1 VEGGP
6 GPGEGGGLIMA
17 VITMREALNQAMKE
31 EMRRDPSVF
40 LLGEEVGQ
48 YQGAYKITTGM
59 VQEFGEWRVRDT
71 PIAEEAIAGI
81 AVGAAFVG
89 MRPIAEMMTFNFSLL
104 ALDQIV
110 NHAAK
115 YRYMS
120 GGQIRCPMVMRGP
133 SGAAAQVAAQ
143 HSQAFESWFVH
154 VPGLVVVMPSS
165 PKDAKGLLKSA
176 IRDDN
181 PVIFMENEVLY
192 NLKGE
197 VPEEEFTIPLGL
209 ADVKRPGGDVTIVAW
224 SRSTQFALQA
234 AELLAADGIEAE
246 VVDPR
251 TLRPLDEDLI
261 FESVRKT
268 NRCVVVE
275 EGWRYAGFGAE
286 IADRVQRE
294 CFDALDAP
302 VIRVTAADVPM
313 PYSRM
318 LEKAFLPQPEKVV
331 QAVHQVLYR

>member
-1 VEGGP
+1 
-6 GPGEGGGLIMA
+6 MA

-48 YQGAYKITTGM
+48 YQGAYKITQGM

-89 MRPIAEMMTFNFSLL
+89 MRPVAEMMTFNFSLL

-154 VPGLVVVMPSS
+154 VPGLVVVMPST

-209 ADVKRPGGDVTIVAW
+209 ADVKRTGKDVTIVGW

-234 AELLAADGIEAE
+234 AELLAKDGIEAE

-261 FESVRKT
+261 FDSVRKT

-294 CFDALDAP
+294 CFDSLDAP

-331 QAVHQVLYR
+331 EAVHEVLYR

>member
-1 VEGGP
+1 VP
-6 GPGEGGGLIMA
+6 
-17 VITMREALNQAMKE
+17 VITMREALNSAMRE

-40 LLGEEVGQ
+40 LLGEEVAE
-48 YQGAYKITTGM
+48 YQGAYKITQGLF
-59 VQEFGEWRVRDT
+59 QEFGEWRVRDT
-71 PIAEEAIAGI
+71 PIAEEAIAGV

-154 VPGLVVVMPSS
+154 IPGLVVVMPST

-197 VPEEEFTIPLGL
+197 VPEEEYTIPLGL
-209 ADVKRPGGDVTIVAW
+209 GDVKRAGKDVTIVAW
-224 SRSTQFALQA
+224 SRSAQYALQA
-234 AELLAADGIEAE
+234 AELLAKDGVEAE

-251 TLRPLDEDLI
+251 TLRPLDEDVI
-261 FESVRKT
+261 FDSVRKT

-294 CFDALDAP
+294 CFDDLDAP
-302 VIRVTAADVPM
+302 VVRVTAADVPM
-313 PYSRM
+313 PYSKM
-318 LEKAFLPQPEKVV
+318 LEKAFLPQPERVV
-331 QAVHQVLYR
+331 EAVRQVLYR

>member
-1 VEGGP
+1 
-6 GPGEGGGLIMA
+6 MA
-17 VITMREALNQAMKE
+17 VITMREALNQAMRE

-48 YQGAYKITTGM
+48 YQGAYKITQGLL
-59 VQEFGEWRVRDT
+59 QEFGEWRVRDT
-71 PIAEEAIAGI
+71 PIAEEAIAGV

-89 MRPIAEMMTFNFSLL
+89 MRPIAEMMTFNFSIL

-143 HSQAFESWFVH
+143 HSQAFESWFAH
-154 VPGLVVVMPSS
+154 VPGLVVVMPST

-209 ADVKRPGGDVTIVAW
+209 ADVKRVGKDVTIVAW
-224 SRSTQFALQA
+224 SRSLQFALQA
-234 AELLAADGIEAE
+234 AELLAKDGVEAE

-251 TLRPLDEDLI
+251 TLRPLDEDLV
-261 FESVRKT
+261 FDSVRKT

-294 CFDALDAP
+294 CFDSLDAP

-313 PYSRM
+313 PYSKM

-331 QAVHQVLYR
+331 EAVHKVLYR

>member
-1 VEGGP
+1 MP
-6 GPGEGGGLIMA
+6 
-17 VITMREALNQAMKE
+17 VITMREALNAAMRE
-31 EMRRDPSVF
+31 EMRRDPAVF
-40 LLGEEVGQ
+40 LLGEEVAE
-48 YQGAYKITTGM
+48 YQGAYKITQGLL
-59 VQEFGEWRVRDT
+59 QEFGEWRVRDT
-71 PIAEEAIAGI
+71 PIAEEAIAGV

-89 MRPIAEMMTFNFSLL
+89 MRPIAEMMTFNFSIL

-143 HSQAFESWFVH
+143 HSQAFESWFAH
-154 VPGLVVVMPSS
+154 VPGLVVVMPST

-197 VPEEEFTIPLGL
+197 VPDGDYTIPLGL
-209 ADVKRPGGDVTIVAW
+209 GDVKRAGKDVTIVGW
-224 SRSTQFALQA
+224 SRSSQLALQA
-234 AELLAADGIEAE
+234 AELLAQDGVDAE
-246 VVDPR
+246 VIDPR
-251 TLRPLDEDLI
+251 TLRPLDEELI

-294 CFDALDAP
+294 CFDDLDAP

-313 PYSRM
+313 PYSKM
-318 LEKAFLPQPEKVV
+318 LEKAYLPQPEKVV
-331 QAVHQVLYR
+331 EAVRQVLYR

>member
-1 VEGGP
+1 
-6 GPGEGGGLIMA
+6 MA
-17 VITMREALNQAMKE
+17 LITMREALNQAMKE

-48 YQGAYKITTGM
+48 YQGAYKITQGM

-154 VPGLVVVMPSS
+154 IPGLVVVMPST

-209 ADVKRPGGDVTIVAW
+209 ADVKRVGQDVTIVAW

-234 AELLAADGIEAE
+234 AELLAKDGIEAE

-261 FESVRKT
+261 FDSVRKT

-294 CFDALDAP
+294 CFDSLDAP

-331 QAVHQVLYR
+331 AAVHEVLYR

>member
-1 VEGGP
+1 
-6 GPGEGGGLIMA
+6 MA

-48 YQGAYKITTGM
+48 YQGAYKITQGM

-120 GGQIRCPMVMRGP
+120 GGQIRCPMVLRGP

-154 VPGLVVVMPSS
+154 IPGLVVVMPST

-209 ADVKRPGGDVTIVAW
+209 ADVKRVGQDVTIVAW

-234 AELLAADGIEAE
+234 AELLAKDGIEAE

-261 FESVRKT
+261 FDSVRKT

-294 CFDALDAP
+294 CFDSLDAP

-331 QAVHQVLYR
+331 AAVHEVLYR

>member
-1 VEGGP
+1 
-6 GPGEGGGLIMA
+6 MA
-17 VITMREALNQAMKE
+17 LVTMREALNQAMRE
-31 EMRRDPSVF
+31 EMRRDPAVF
-40 LLGEEVGQ
+40 LLGEEVGH
-48 YQGAYKITTGM
+48 YQGAYKVTQGLL
-59 VQEFGEWRVRDT
+59 QEFGEWRVRDT
-71 PIAEEAIAGI
+71 PIAEEAIAGV

-89 MRPIAEMMTFNFSLL
+89 LRPIAEMMTFNFSLL
-104 ALDQIV
+104 TLDQIV

-143 HSQAFESWFVH
+143 HSQALESFYAH
-154 VPGLVVVMPSS
+154 VPGLVVVMPST
-165 PKDAKGLLKSA
+165 PRDAKGLLKSA

-197 VPEEEFTIPLGL
+197 VPEEEYTIPLGL
-209 ADVKRPGGDVTIVAW
+209 GDVKRPGREATIVAW
-224 SRSTQFALQA
+224 SRSVQYAQQA
-234 AELLAADGIEAE
+234 ADLLSKDGIEVE
-246 VVDPR
+246 IVDPR

-261 FESVRKT
+261 FDSVRKT

-286 IADRVQRE
+286 IADRIQRE
-294 CFDALDAP
+294 CFDDLDAP
-302 VIRVTAADVPM
+302 IVRVTAADVPM
-313 PYSRM
+313 PYSKM
-318 LEKAFLPQPEKVV
+318 LEKAYLPQPDRIAE
-331 QAVHQVLYR
+331 AVRQVLYR

>member
-1 VEGGP
+1 
-6 GPGEGGGLIMA
+6 MA
-17 VITMREALNQAMKE
+17 LITMREALNQAMKE

-48 YQGAYKITTGM
+48 YQGAYKITQGM

-154 VPGLVVVMPSS
+154 VPGLVVVMPST

-209 ADVKRPGGDVTIVAW
+209 ADVKRAGQDVTIVAW

-234 AELLAADGIEAE
+234 AELLAKDGIEAE

-261 FESVRKT
+261 FDSVRKT

-294 CFDALDAP
+294 CFDSLDAP

-331 QAVHQVLYR
+331 AAVHEVLYR

>member
-1 VEGGP
+1 
-6 GPGEGGGLIMA
+6 MA
-17 VITMREALNQAMKE
+17 QLTMREALNAALKE
-31 EMRRDPSVF
+31 EMTRDPNVF
-40 LLGEEVGQ
+40 ILGEEVGA
-48 YQGAYKITTGM
+48 YQGAYKITQGLLA
-59 VQEFGEWRVRDT
+59 QFGEWRVRDT
-71 PIAEEAIAGI
+71 PIAEEAIAGV
-81 AVGAAFVG
+81 AVGAAFIG
-89 MRPIAEMMTFNFSLL
+89 LRPIAEMMTFNFSLL
-104 ALDQIV
+104 ALDMIV

-133 SGAAAQVAAQ
+133 SGAATQVAAQ
-143 HSQAFESWFVH
+143 HSQGFESWYAH
-154 VPGLVVVMPSS
+154 IPGLVVMPST

-181 PVIFMENEVLY
+181 PVIFMENEILY

-197 VPEEEFTIPLGL
+197 VPEEEFHIPLGL
-209 ADVKRPGGDVTIVAW
+209 GDIKRAGKDITLVAW
-224 SRSTQFALQA
+224 SRSVITS
-234 AELLAADGIEAE
+234 LAAAKTLADEGVEAE

-268 NRCVVVE
+268 GRCVVVE

-313 PYSRM
+313 PYAKT
-318 LEKAFLPQPEKVV
+318 LEKAYLPQPERIVE
-331 QAVHQVLYR
+331 AAHQVLYR

>member
-1 VEGGP
+1 
-6 GPGEGGGLIMA
+6 MA
-17 VITMREALNQAMKE
+17 VITMREALNQAMRE
-31 EMRRDPSVF
+31 EMHRDASVF

-48 YQGAYKITTGM
+48 YQGAYKVTQGLL
-59 VQEFGEWRVRDT
+59 QEFGEWRVRDT
-71 PIAEEAIAGI
+71 PIAEEVIAGV

-89 MRPIAEMMTFNFSLL
+89 LRPIAEMMTFNFSIL

-143 HSQAFESWFVH
+143 HSQAFESWFAH
-154 VPGLVVVMPSS
+154 VPGLVVVMPST

-197 VPEEEFTIPLGL
+197 VPDEEFTIPLGL
-209 ADVKRPGGDVTIVAW
+209 GDVKRAGKDATIVAW
-224 SRSTQFALQA
+224 SRSVQHALQA
-234 AELLAADGIEAE
+234 AELLAQERVEVE

-251 TLRPLDEDLI
+251 TLRPLDEDVI
-261 FESVRKT
+261 FDSVRKT
-268 NRCVVVE
+268 NRCLVVE

-294 CFDALDAP
+294 CFDDLDAP
-302 VIRVTAADVPM
+302 ILRITAADVPM
-313 PYSRM
+313 PYSKM
-318 LEKAFLPQPEKVV
+318 LEKAYLPQPARIAD
-331 QAVHQVLYR
+331 AVKQVLYR

>member
-1 VEGGP
+1 
-6 GPGEGGGLIMA
+6 MA
-17 VITMREALNQAMKE
+17 ILSMREALNQALRE
-31 EMRRDPSVF
+31 EMRRDASVF
-40 LLGEEVGQ
+40 LLGEEVGA
-48 YQGAYKITTGM
+48 YQGAYKITQGLL
-59 VQEFGEWRVRDT
+59 QEFGEWRVRDT

-81 AVGAAFVG
+81 AVGAAFIG
-89 MRPIAEMMTFNFSLL
+89 LRPIAEMMTFNFSIL

-120 GGQIRCPMVMRGP
+120 GGQIRCPLVLRGP

-143 HSQAFESWFVH
+143 HSQAFESWYAH
-154 VPGLVVVMPSS
+154 VPGLVVVMPSTAR
-165 PKDAKGLLKSA
+165 DAKGLLKSA

-197 VPEEEFTIPLGL
+197 VPDEEYHIPLGL
-209 ADVKRPGGDVTIVAW
+209 GDVKREGRDVTLVAW
-224 SRSTQFALQA
+224 SRQVVTALETA
-234 AELLAADGIEAE
+234 KRLAEEGIEAE

-261 FESVRKT
+261 FDSVRKT
-268 NRCVVVE
+268 GRCVVVE
-275 EGWRYAGFGAE
+275 EGWPVAGFGAE

-294 CFDALDAP
+294 CFDSLDAP
-302 VIRVTAADVPM
+302 ILRVTSADVPM
-313 PYSRM
+313 PYSKV
-318 LEKAFLPQPEKVV
+318 LEKAYLPGPEKVV
-331 QAVHQVLYR
+331 EAVKKVLYR

>member
-1 VEGGP
+1 
-6 GPGEGGGLIMA
+6 MA

-31 EMRRDPSVF
+31 EMSRDPTVF
-40 LLGEEVGQ
+40 ILGEEVAA
-48 YQGAYKITTGM
+48 YQGAYKITQGLLA
-59 VQEFGEWRVRDT
+59 QFGEWRVRDT
-71 PIAEEAIAGI
+71 PIAEEAIAGV
-81 AVGAAFVG
+81 AVGAAFIG
-89 MRPIAEMMTFNFSLL
+89 LRPIAEMMTFNFALL
-104 ALDQIV
+104 ALDMVV

-143 HSQAFESWFVH
+143 HSQAFESWFVNI
-154 VPGLVVVMPSS
+154 PGLVVVMPST

-192 NLKGE
+192 NFKGE
-197 VPEEEFTIPLGL
+197 VPDEEFHIPLGL
-209 ADVKRPGGDVTIVAW
+209 GDVKRAGKDVTIVAW
-224 SRSTQFALQA
+224 SRSVVTSMA
-234 AELLAADGIEAE
+234 AAKTLAEQGIEAE

-275 EGWRYAGFGAE
+275 EGWRMAGFGAE
-286 IADRVQRE
+286 IADRVQLE
-294 CFDALDAP
+294 CFDDLDAP
-302 VIRVTAADVPM
+302 VVRVTSEDVPM
-313 PYSRM
+313 PYAKT
-318 LEKAFLPQPEKVV
+318 LEKSYLPQPEKVV
-331 QAVHQVLYR
+331 DAVKKVLYQ

>member
-1 VEGGP
+1 
-6 GPGEGGGLIMA
+6 MA
-17 VITMREALNQAMKE
+17 VITMREALNQAMRE

-48 YQGAYKITTGM
+48 YQGAYKITQGLL
-59 VQEFGEWRVRDT
+59 QDFGEWRVRDT
-71 PIAEEAIAGI
+71 PIAEEAIAGV

-89 MRPIAEMMTFNFSLL
+89 MRPIAEMMTFNFSIL

-120 GGQIRCPMVMRGP
+120 GGQIRCPLVMRGP

-143 HSQAFESWFVH
+143 HSQAFESWFAH
-154 VPGLVVVMPSS
+154 VPGLVVVMPST

-197 VPEEEFTIPLGL
+197 VPEEEYTIPLGL
-209 ADVKRPGGDVTIVAW
+209 GEVKRDGKDVTIVAW

-234 AELLAADGIEAE
+234 ADLLAKDGIEAE
-246 VVDPR
+246 IVDPR

-302 VIRVTAADVPM
+302 VVRVTAADVPM

-331 QAVHQVLYR
+331 AAVHEVLYR

>member
-1 VEGGP
+1 
-6 GPGEGGGLIMA
+6 MA

-48 YQGAYKITTGM
+48 YQGAYKITQGM

-89 MRPIAEMMTFNFSLL
+89 MRPIAEMMTFNFSIL

-143 HSQAFESWFVH
+143 HSQAFESWFAH
-154 VPGLVVVMPSS
+154 VPGLVVVMPST

-209 ADVKRPGGDVTIVAW
+209 ADVKRAGKDVTIVAW

-234 AELLAADGIEAE
+234 AELLAKDGVEAE

-261 FESVRKT
+261 FDSVRKT

-302 VIRVTAADVPM
+302 VVRVTAADVPM

-331 QAVHQVLYR
+331 AAVHEVLYR

>member
-1 VEGGP
+1 
-6 GPGEGGGLIMA
+6 MA

-48 YQGAYKITTGM
+48 YQGAYKITQGM

-71 PIAEEAIAGI
+71 PIAEEVIAGI

-143 HSQAFESWFVH
+143 HSQAFESWFVNI
-154 VPGLVVVMPSS
+154 PGLVVVMPST

-192 NLKGE
+192 NLRGE

-209 ADVKRPGGDVTIVAW
+209 AEVKREGKDVTIVAW

-234 AELLAADGIEAE
+234 ADVLAKDGIEAE

-251 TLRPLDEDLI
+251 TLRPLDESLI
-261 FESVRKT
+261 FDSVRKT

-294 CFDALDAP
+294 CFDSLDAP

-331 QAVHQVLYR
+331 AAVHEVLYR

>member
-1 VEGGP
+1 
-6 GPGEGGGLIMA
+6 MA
-17 VITMREALNQAMKE
+17 LITMREALNQAMKE

-48 YQGAYKITTGM
+48 YQGAYKITQGM
-59 VQEFGEWRVRDT
+59 VQEFGDWRVRDT
-71 PIAEEAIAGI
+71 PIAEQAIAGV

-120 GGQIRCPMVMRGP
+120 GGQIRCPMVLRGP

-143 HSQAFESWFVH
+143 HSQAFESWFAH
-154 VPGLVVVMPSS
+154 IPGLVVVMPST

-197 VPEEEFTIPLGL
+197 VPEEEYTIPLGL
-209 ADVKRPGGDVTIVAW
+209 ADVKRPGKDVTIVAW

-234 AELLAADGIEAE
+234 ADLLAKDGIEAE

-261 FESVRKT
+261 FDSVRKT

-302 VIRVTAADVPM
+302 IIRVTAADVPM

-331 QAVHQVLYR
+331 DAVKQVLYR

>member
-1 VEGGP
+1 
-6 GPGEGGGLIMA
+6 
-17 VITMREALNQAMKE
+17 
-31 EMRRDPSVF
+31 
-40 LLGEEVGQ
+40 VGH
-48 YQGAYKITTGM
+48 YQGPYKVTQGLL
-59 VQEFGEWRVRDT
+59 QEFGEWRVRDT
-71 PIAEEAIAGI
+71 PIAEEAIAGV
-81 AVGAAFVG
+81 AVGAAFIG
-89 MRPIAEMMTFNFSLL
+89 LRPIAEMMTFNFALL
-104 ALDQIV
+104 ALDTIV

-120 GGQIRCPMVMRGP
+120 GGQIRCPMVLRGP

-154 VPGLVVVMPSS
+154 VPGLVVVMPST
-165 PKDAKGLLKSA
+165 PRDAKGLLKSA

-197 VPEEEFTIPLGL
+197 VPDEEYHIPLGL
-209 ADVKRPGGDVTIVAW
+209 GDVKRVGGDVTLVAW
-224 SRSTQFALQA
+224 SRSCVTALNA
-234 AELLAADGIEAE
+234 ADLLAKEGVSAEL
-246 VVDPR
+246 VDPR
-251 TLRPLDEDLI
+251 TLRPLDDELI

-268 NRCVVVE
+268 HRCVVVE

-294 CFDALDAP
+294 CFDELDAP

-313 PYSRM
+313 PYAKT
-318 LEKAFLPQPEKVV
+318 LEKAYLPQPEKVV
-331 QAVHQVLYR
+331 EAVNQVLYR

>member
-1 VEGGP
+1 
-6 GPGEGGGLIMA
+6 MA
-17 VITMREALNQAMKE
+17 VITMREALNQAMRE
-31 EMRRDPSVF
+31 EMRRDPDVF
-40 LLGEEVGQ
+40 ILGEEVGH
-48 YQGAYKITTGM
+48 YQGAYKVTQGLLA
-59 VQEFGEWRVRDT
+59 EFGEWRVRDT
-71 PIAEEAIAGI
+71 PIAEEAIAGV
-81 AVGAAFVG
+81 AVGAAFIG
-89 MRPIAEMMTFNFSLL
+89 LRPIAEMMTFNFSLL

-143 HSQAFESWFVH
+143 HSQAFESWYAH
-154 VPGLVVVMPSS
+154 IPGLVVAMPST
-165 PKDAKGLLKSA
+165 PRDAKGLLKSA

-181 PVIFMENEVLY
+181 PVIFLENEVLY

-197 VPEEEFTIPLGL
+197 VPEEEFHIPLGL
-209 ADVKRPGGDVTIVAW
+209 SEVKREGKDVTIVAW
-224 SRSTQFALQA
+224 SRSVVFAQQA
-234 AELLAADGIEAE
+234 ADLLAKDGIEAE
-246 VVDPR
+246 IVDPR

-261 FESVRKT
+261 FASVGKT

-294 CFDALDAP
+294 CFDDLDAP
-302 VIRVTAADVPM
+302 VLRVTAADVPM
-313 PYSRM
+313 PYAKT
-318 LEKAFLPQPEKVV
+318 LEKAYLPQPEKVAE
-331 QAVHQVLYR
+331 AVHKVLYR

>member
-1 VEGGP
+1 
-6 GPGEGGGLIMA
+6 MA

-59 VQEFGEWRVRDT
+59 VQEFGDWRVRDT
-71 PIAEEAIAGI
+71 PIAEEAIAGV

-104 ALDQIV
+104 ALDMIV

-143 HSQAFESWFVH
+143 HSQAFESWFAH
-154 VPGLVVVMPSS
+154 IPGLVVAMPST

-197 VPEEEFTIPLGL
+197 VPDEEYTIPLGKG
-209 ADVKRPGGDVTIVAW
+209 DVKRAGKDVTIVAW
-224 SRSTQFALQA
+224 SRSTQFALAA
-234 AELLAADGIEAE
+234 AELLAKDGVEAE

-251 TLRPLDEDLI
+251 TLRPLDEDVI
-261 FESVRKT
+261 FDSVRRT

-294 CFDALDAP
+294 CFDSLDAP

-318 LEKAFLPQPEKVV
+318 LEKAYLPQPEKVV
-331 QAVHQVLYR
+331 AAVKQVLYR